1 MELMKNKVYRCR
13 ISDYTADGT
22 GFAKIEGRAV
32 FVPRTAVGDCC
43 DVRIVKVTKNVA
55 FGRVEKLVTPSRARI
70 TPACPVSDKCG
81 GCCYQHITYEEELR
95 AKEKKVRDALTRIGK
110 QDGEKLL
117 GITGAET
124 TEHYRNKAQY
134 PVSKDGAVGFY
145 RARTHEVIECEHC
158 LLVKPE
164 ADAAAEALREYMQ
177 SCRVAGYDEKTGR
190 GLVRHLYV
198 RSNAAGESLVCVLVN
213 GDKLPKEDRL
223 VTLLR
228 DACPK
233 CTGIVLGTNT
243 KKGNVIL
250 GDRYR
255 TLWGSDRLEDTLCG
269 KTFRLSVPSFYQ
281 VNRVQ
286 AERLYAKAIEFAG
299 LTGQETV
306 LDLYCGAGT
315 ITLALSDHA
324 KKVLGAEIVPE
335 AIDDARENAARN
347 GVKNAEFFCGDAS
360 DVAKKLACEN
370 LRPDVITVDPPRK
383 GLAADVVESIA
394 EMQPGRV
401 VYVSCDSATMA
412 RDVKRLADLGYTAQ
426 RACAVDM
433 FPRADHV
440 EAVCLLTKE

>member
-1 MELMKNKVYRCR
+1 MDTPTIYDVSRLSGVSTATVSRTFTTPDRVRESTRRRVY
-13 ISDYTADGT
+13 
-22 GFAKIEGRAV
+22 
-32 FVPRTAVGDCC
+32 
-43 DVRIVKVTKNVA
+43 
-55 FGRVEKLVTPSRARI
+55 
-70 TPACPVSDKCG
+70 
-81 GCCYQHITYEEELR
+81 
-95 AKEKKVRDALTRIGK
+95 
-110 QDGEKLL
+110 
-117 GITGAET
+117 
-124 TEHYRNKAQY
+124 
-134 PVSKDGAVGFY
+134 
-145 RARTHEVIECEHC
+145 
-158 LLVKPE
+158 
-164 ADAAAEALREYMQ
+164 AAAEALREYMQ

-190 GLVRHLYV
+190 GLVRHLYI

-360 DVAKKLACEN
+360 DVAKKLAREN

-383 GLAADVVESIA
+383 GLAADGVESIA
-394 EMQPGRV
+394 EMQPQRV

>member
-1 MELMKNKVYRCR
+1 M
-13 ISDYTADGT
+13 
-22 GFAKIEGRAV
+22 
-32 FVPRTAVGDCC
+32 
-43 DVRIVKVTKNVA
+43 
-55 FGRVEKLVTPSRARI
+55 
-70 TPACPVSDKCG
+70 
-81 GCCYQHITYEEELR
+81 
-95 AKEKKVRDALTRIGK
+95 
-110 QDGEKLL
+110 
-117 GITGAET
+117 
-124 TEHYRNKAQY
+124 
-134 PVSKDGAVGFY
+134 
-145 RARTHEVIECEHC
+145 
-158 LLVKPE
+158 
-164 ADAAAEALREYMQ
+164 
-177 SCRVAGYDEKTGR
+177 
-190 GLVRHLYV
+190 
-198 RSNAAGESLVCVLVN
+198 LVN

-223 VTLLR
+223 VALLR
-228 DACPK
+228 DACTK

-347 GVKNAEFFCGDAS
+347 GVKNAEFSA
-360 DVAKKLACEN
+360 AM
-370 LRPDVITVDPPRK
+370 RPMWQKARARKPAPRRHHRRPAAQ

-433 FPRADHV
+433 FPRADHI